1 MLFKFKPT
9 HFLFDQET
17 TIHNLAI
24 DPIIG
29 HLDQVANPHESTIL
43 DEPIRLDSL
52 MPPTEELNRF
62 YRYSGSYTTP
72 GCQEVVTWIIFP
84 TALVIDA
91 IQMQKFREIIFRVTH
106 HGNESNTQTS
116 VGKKARMLSHFN
128 EQFIGFYR
136 HIQEIGNRRIYAPES
151 MIPDSAP
158 FVALANNLI
167 IVVCCILAIFM

>member
-1 MLFKFKPT
+1 M
-9 HFLFDQET
+9 
-17 TIHNLAI
+17 AI

-29 HLDQVANPHESTIL
+29 HLDQVANAHESTIL

-52 MPPTEELNRF
+52 MPPHEELNRF

-72 GCQEVVTWIIFP
+72 GCQEVVTWIIYP

-106 HGNESNTQTS
+106 HGNETKSQST
-116 VGKKARMLSHFN
+116 VGKKAKILTNFN
-128 EQFIGFYR
+128 DQFIGFYR

-158 FVALANNLI
+158 HVALISVLV
-167 IVVCCILAIFM
+167 IVTCSIFSLFCKTIYF

>member
-1 MLFKFKPT
+1 M
-9 HFLFDQET
+9 
-17 TIHNLAI
+17 AI
-24 DPIIG
+24 DPIID
-29 HLDQVANPHESTIL
+29 HLDQVANAHESTIL
-43 DEPIRLDSL
+43 DEPFRLDSL
-52 MPPTEELNRF
+52 MPPHEELNQF

-106 HGNESNTQTS
+106 HGNETS
-116 VGKKARMLSHFN
+116 SQATVGKKARMLTHFN
-128 EQFIGFYR
+128 DQFIGFYR

-158 FVALANNLI
+158 HSALMSFPI
-167 IVVCCILAIFM
+167 IAASCIIFLLCKTIYF